1 MCVPLCEMQHSP
13 AAISPAANKKV
24 DVTGLP
30 NARIET
36 DAPTDA
42 LPVIVGVHVGFAQ

>member
-1 MCVPLCEMQHSP
+1 LFAPLCKINT
-13 AAISPAANKKV
+13 ALAISPAANKKV
-24 DVTGLP
+24 DVTGSA
-30 NARIET
+30 NVRIET